1 MSTTV
6 LHAPRIAAFA
16 PVHTGFWTRLW
27 KALESPGQRRAAA
40 ELRRTA
46 WRYQSS
52 DPALALRLIDAAR
65 RAERA

>member
-16 PVHTGFWTRLW
+16 PVHTAFWSRLW
-27 KALESPGQRRAAA
+27 NALEAHGQRRAAA

-52 DPALALRLIDAAR
+52 DPALALRLIEAAR
-65 RAERA
+65 QAERG

>member
-16 PVHTGFWTRLW
+16 PVNTAFWPRLW
-27 KALESPGQRRAAA
+27 KALEAQGQRRAAA

-52 DPALALRLIDAAR
+52 DPALALRLIEAAR
-65 RAERA
+65 HAERA

>member
-6 LHAPRIAAFA
+6 LHAPRIAAAA
-16 PVHTGFWTRLW
+16 PVGAGFWPRLW
-27 KALESPGQRRAAA
+27 KALEAHGQRRAAA

-52 DPALALRLIDAAR
+52 DPALALRLIEAAR
-65 RAERA
+65 QAERA